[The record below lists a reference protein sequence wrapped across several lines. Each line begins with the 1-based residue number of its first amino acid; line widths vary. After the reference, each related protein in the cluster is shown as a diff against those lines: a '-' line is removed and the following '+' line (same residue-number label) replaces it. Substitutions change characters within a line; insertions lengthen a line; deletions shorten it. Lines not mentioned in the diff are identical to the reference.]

1 MQRTPL
7 RGSALRSA
15 GYDRRAQRLEIE
27 FADRSLRIYK
37 GVPEQVF
44 DRLCAAPNAG
54 AYFDDRIRDEYPW
67 ERASAGVSDA
77 RGRLDDLF
85 GG

>member
-7 RGSALRSA
+7 KGSALRSA
-15 GYDRRAQRLEIE
+15 GYDRRVQQLEIE
-27 FADRSLRIYK
+27 FADRSLRVYK

-44 DRLCAAPNAG
+44 DRLRAAPNAG

-67 ERASAGVSDA
+67 ERVSAGTDGA

>member
-15 GYDRRAQRLEIE
+15 GYDRRAQQLEIE
-27 FADRSLRIYK
+27 FADRSVRVYK

-67 ERASAGVSDA
+67 ERASAGSSDA